1 LSRERRTKISKTA
14 CATRAALGP
23 SFDFTD
29 EGYESTQA
37 ADNNRYA
44 SSRYRDESGHED
56 YVPSR
61 RVHELSKRYWDD
73 DDDDRR
79 FREARYRKTSYSTYS
94 AMYGDTRPLAHPEP
108 TPPRRE
114 RYDSG
119 TGGSIVYGPTSELSS
134 TFSWSSSDEDEPP
147 KRRRMRRPRRSREV
161 GLNGWLYE

>member
-29 EGYESTQA
+29 KGYESTQA

-44 SSRYRDESGHED
+44 SIRYRDESGHED

-61 RVHELSKRYWDD
+61 RVHEHSKRYWDD
-73 DDDDRR
+73 NDDRR
-79 FREARYRKTSYSTYS
+79 FRGARYRKTSYSTYS
-94 AMYGDTRPLAHPEP
+94 AMYGDTRPLAHPQP

-147 KRRRMRRPRRSREV
+147 KRRRMGRPRRSKEV
-161 GLNGWLYE
+161 G